1 MAIAKILVDFYL
13 QSLVQDRYMYIS
25 LEPRLTFVGGKES
38 LVHTV
43 CACVNISVKISVK
56 LSGYYQQTRG
66 LGTYT
71 AMSGENTETKI
82 KPHEEPANNW
92 FSKDKTSL

>member
-1 MAIAKILVDFYL
+1 M
-13 QSLVQDRYMYIS
+13 
-25 LEPRLTFVGGKES
+25 GGKES

-43 CACVNISVKISVK
+43 CACVNISANFSVK

-71 AMSGENTETKI
+71 AMSGENMETKI
-82 KPHEEPANNW
+82 KPHEEPANSW
-92 FSKDKTSL
+92 FLKD